1 MSNTLVPKN
10 IIKRYSVEMNDIVH
24 QFVNDIVVK
33 VPTGVVQLNG
43 KMLNQILNDEAFVNK
58 IDSQKATQYLTDL
71 LARKVYIFGI

>member
-10 IIKRYSVEMNDIVH
+10 IIKRYSVEMNTIVH

-33 VPTGVVQLNG
+33 APTGVVQLNG
-43 KMLNQILNDEAFVNK
+43 KMSNQILNDEAFVNK

-71 LARKVYIFGI
+71 LAR

>member
-24 QFVNDIVVK
+24 QFVNDIVVEA
-33 VPTGVVQLNG
+33 PTGVVQLNG
-43 KMLNQILNDEAFVNK
+43 KMLNQILNDKAFVNK

-71 LARKVYIFGI
+71 LAR

>member
-10 IIKRYSVEMNDIVH
+10 IIKLYSVKMNNIVH

-33 VPTGVVQLNG
+33 VPTEVVQLNG

-71 LARKVYIFGI
+71 LAR

>member
-1 MSNTLVPKN
+1 
-10 IIKRYSVEMNDIVH
+10 MNDIVH

-33 VPTGVVQLNG
+33 APTGVVQLNS

-71 LARKVYIFGI
+71 LAR

>member
-1 MSNTLVPKN
+1 
-10 IIKRYSVEMNDIVH
+10 MNNIVH

-33 VPTGVVQLNG
+33 APTGVVQLNG

-71 LARKVYIFGI
+71 LAR

>member
-10 IIKRYSVEMNDIVH
+10 IIKLYSVEMNDIVH

-33 VPTGVVQLNG
+33 ALTGVVQLNG
-43 KMLNQILNDEAFVNK
+43 KMLNQILNDKAFVNK

-71 LARKVYIFGI
+71 LAR

>member
-10 IIKRYSVEMNDIVH
+10 IIKLYSVKMNNIVH

-33 VPTGVVQLNG
+33 VPTEVVQLNG
-43 KMLNQILNDEAFVNK
+43 KMLNQILNDKAFVNK

-71 LARKVYIFGI
+71 LAR